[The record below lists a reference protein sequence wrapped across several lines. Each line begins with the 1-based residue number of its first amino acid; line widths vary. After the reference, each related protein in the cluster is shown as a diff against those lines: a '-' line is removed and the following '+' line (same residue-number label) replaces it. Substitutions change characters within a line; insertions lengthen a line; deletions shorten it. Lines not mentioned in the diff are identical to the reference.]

1 MSKSSPKTEFR
12 IITVSLNPS
21 FETSK
26 NAKFKTNAEAVNTFS
41 CSDNVELYNRYAY
54 KWKIIDRKFCT
65 QNYPDLLLL
74 IVAIT
79 AIEQREHRNVIRK
92 TWGDVKLYK
101 DFKTAVLFPLGSTD
115 DLDMMNLIQKEQR
128 KYGDIIQQEF
138 LDTYKNLTLKPVSY
152 KEYPKKYY
160 PQYCSGSFYLLT
172 GDLAGPLFEQARF
185 CTLFW
190 IEDVHVTGHLGM
202 RVQAHYERWNQK
214 ILFKW
219 NQLDQ
224 LIKAPN
230 ILFAFI
236 YTPWEHIQLWK
247 WLKNYYGYDN
257 KYEKINI

>member
-1 MSKSSPKTEFR
+1 MKSVVLSLSIFIVVLLTVNLVLYKFVPLKTSVIHRKSKW
-12 IITVSLNPS
+12 
-21 FETSK
+21 
-26 NAKFKTNAEAVNTFS
+26 S

-138 LDTYKNLTLKPVSY
+138 LDTYKNLTLK
-152 KEYPKKYY
+152 
-160 PQYCSGSFYLLT
+160 
-172 GDLAGPLFEQARF
+172 
-185 CTLFW
+185 
-190 IEDVHVTGHLGM
+190 H
-202 RVQAHYERWNQK
+202 
-214 ILFKW
+214 
-219 NQLDQ
+219 
-224 LIKAPN
+224 
-230 ILFAFI
+230 
-236 YTPWEHIQLWK
+236 
-247 WLKNYYGYDN
+247 
-257 KYEKINI
+257 